1 MAIVSGVLIAVLG
14 AVAVIGYIYEFS
26 QMVYKERAYHLNET
40 AAQITETV
48 DVALDEQWALLQ
60 IMSIRYPTFDSLT
73 TEECI
78 SKITVMESKLQR
90 EGLVFGIVDEDGNA
104 FTSND
109 DGKIFT
115 LGGLELSH
123 IEEKTLEIIKPVV
136 DSDVEYMTFIM
147 KNDSPVT
154 LGDGRVIT
162 HTAVFWEMDYY
173 KNIFHTDAYG
183 DENKIFISGA
193 EGKNIYV
200 ESE

>member
-1 MAIVSGVLIAVLG
+1 MKTKINKKWKVLAIISGVLIAVLG

-104 FTSND
+104 FTSNE

-115 LGGLELSH
+115 LL
-123 IEEKTLEIIKPVV
+123 K
-136 DSDVEYMTFIM
+136 Y
-147 KNDSPVT
+147 
-154 LGDGRVIT
+154 
-162 HTAVFWEMDYY
+162 
-173 KNIFHTDAYG
+173 
-183 DENKIFISGA
+183 
-193 EGKNIYV
+193 
-200 ESE
+200 